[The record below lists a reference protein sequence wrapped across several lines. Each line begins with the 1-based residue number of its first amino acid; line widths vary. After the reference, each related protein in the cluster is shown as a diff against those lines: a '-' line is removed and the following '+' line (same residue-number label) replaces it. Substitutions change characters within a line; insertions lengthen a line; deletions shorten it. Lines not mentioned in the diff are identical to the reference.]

1 MQFDNAPEVFKTQK
15 AVAEFVCNRFKRKDG
30 RPLSE
35 RTVRGHMQGRG
46 KKGKLLYPRPEGG
59 YALEAVRDYV
69 GRQKYVPLEADG
81 LAEEKIVSE
90 KQVDLELQEKERKL
104 EKLTLEV
111 ETKNF
116 ELQEKR
122 RQFVRRD
129 DLESELVARGVA
141 LRHFLHQQ
149 FSERRGE
156 LAEKNEDALVEAIMD
171 CVDQALHD
179 YVSTSGWHILVIE

>member
-1 MQFDNAPEVFKTQK
+1 MQYSNAPEIFRTQK
-15 AVAEFVCNRFKRKDG
+15 AVAEFVCSRFKRRDG

-46 KKGKLLYPRPEGG
+46 KRGKLLFPLPEGG
-59 YALEAVRDYV
+59 YSLEDVQNYV
-69 GRQKYVPLEADG
+69 GREGYVPLQEDG
-81 LAEEKIVSE
+81 LAEEKEVSE
-90 KQVDLELQEKERKL
+90 QQVELELQEKQRKL

-122 RQFVRRD
+122 KQFVRRD
-129 DLESELVARGVA
+129 DLEAELVARGIA

-149 FSERRGE
+149 FAERCEE
-156 LAEKNEDALVEAIMD
+156 LAAKESAGLVDAAMD
-171 CVDQALHD
+171 CVDNALHD
-179 YVSTSGWHILVIE
+179 YVSTSGWHVLVTG